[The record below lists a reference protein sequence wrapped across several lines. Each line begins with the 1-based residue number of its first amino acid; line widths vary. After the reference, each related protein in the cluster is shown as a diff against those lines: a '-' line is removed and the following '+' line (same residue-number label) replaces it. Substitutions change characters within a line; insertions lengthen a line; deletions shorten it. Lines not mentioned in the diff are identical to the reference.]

1 MLGRLKEAL
10 PAVFLV
16 LLALMRWPGL
26 LPENLS
32 AVYGLVFCAG
42 AFLRSPRWVGATFG
56 VLLASDV
63 LLLCHYR
70 FNQGLDVLGAASVV
84 YLAMNY
90 VGYGVILALGR
101 RFSARSR
108 WLALVAGG
116 VVGALLFY
124 VVTNTAA
131 WFFNP
136 FRNPEYTRTW
146 AGWITALT
154 KGTGGY
160 PETWTFFRNTLL
172 GGGLF
177 TGLFSGVWKWSGS
190 ESPQEKGEGERAAA
204 PASEPPGEGA
214 EPGEA
219 HA

>member
-1 MLGRLKEAL
+1 MLKAGL
-10 PAVFLV
+10 PAIFLA
-16 LLALMRWPGL
+16 LLAVMRWPGL

-42 AFLRSPRWVGATFG
+42 AFLRSRRWLGATFG
-56 VLLASDV
+56 VLLATDL

-70 FNQGLDVLGAASVV
+70 FQRGVDVLGAASLV

-90 VGYGVILALGR
+90 LGYGVILALGR

-108 WLALVAGG
+108 WLALVGG
-116 VVGALLFY
+116 GILGALIFY

-136 FRNPEYTRTW
+136 FRNPEYTRTL

-177 TGLFSGVWKWSGS
+177 TALFSGVWKFAGS
-190 ESPQEKGEGERAAA
+190 ESPVEKGERNGQPES
-204 PASEPPGEGA
+204 SEGDPEA

-219 HA
+219 GA

>member
-1 MLGRLKEAL
+1 MQGRFKTWL
-10 PAVFLV
+10 PVVFLA
-16 LLALMRWPGL
+16 LLAAMRWPGV

-56 VLLASDV
+56 VLLATDI

-84 YLAMNY
+84 YLAVNY
-90 VGYGVILALGR
+90 LGYGVILGLGR
-101 RFSARSR
+101 RFSSASR
-108 WLALVAGG
+108 WLALAAGG
-116 VVGALLFY
+116 VLGAFLFY

-146 AGWITALT
+146 VGWITALT

-177 TGLFSGVWKWSGS
+177 TALFAGVWKFSGS
-190 ESPQEKGEGERAAA
+190 ESPQEKGDGERAPA
-204 PASEPPGEGA
+204 PETPTDGQEPEEAGA
-214 EPGEA
+214 
-219 HA
+219 

>member
-1 MLGRLKEAL
+1 MAGLLKAGM
-10 PAVFLV
+10 PAVFLA
-16 LLALMRWPGL
+16 LLATMRWPGL

-32 AVYGLVFCAG
+32 AVYGLVFCSG
-42 AFLRSPRWVGATFG
+42 AFMRSGRWLWATLG
-56 VLLASDV
+56 VLVTTDA

-70 FNQGLDVLGAASVV
+70 FNGGLDVLGGASLL
-84 YLAMNY
+84 YLGANY
-90 VGYGVILALGR
+90 IGYGAILSLGR

-116 VVGALLFY
+116 VLGAFVFY

-136 FRNPEYTRTW
+136 FRNPEYTRTL

-177 TGLFSGVWKWSGS
+177 TALFSGVWKFAGN
-190 ESPQEKGEGERAAA
+190 ESPEDKGE
-204 PASEPPGEGA
+204 PATRPEATEPEADA

-219 HA
+219 GA